1 MKTEIPMGVDLRY
14 EPFKTKILI
23 GTNSANIRSI
33 DDQEA
38 YDLSQMLGEL
48 GGAWG
53 LFLGASFVNVIAL
66 LYAGVHRAFI
76 YYNRRGRLNTKA

>member
-53 LFLGASFVNVIAL
+53 LFLGASFVNVSPYSTLESTGRSYTIIAGD
-66 LYAGVHRAFI
+66 A
-76 YYNRRGRLNTKA
+76 